1 MTYLVKKRQQL
12 DNLLELPKEK
22 RPPDLMIWWGTPE
35 DIEDW
40 LDKVYSRKP
49 KDDKIEFIIREEEIG

>member
-1 MTYLVKKRQQL
+1 MTYLIKKRQQL
-12 DNLLELPKEK
+12 DNFLELPKEK
-22 RPPDLMIWWGTPE
+22 QPPDLMIWWGTPE

-49 KDDKIEFIIREEEIG
+49 KDDDIEFIIREEEIG